1 MAINNNSTLY
11 THTYLKE
18 SKQMGLMSKKD
29 PSITVE
35 INNPWFMEF
44 RLGAQD
50 GGRKGLNGENV

>member
-35 INNPWFMEF
+35 INNP
-44 RLGAQD
+44 
-50 GGRKGLNGENV
+50 